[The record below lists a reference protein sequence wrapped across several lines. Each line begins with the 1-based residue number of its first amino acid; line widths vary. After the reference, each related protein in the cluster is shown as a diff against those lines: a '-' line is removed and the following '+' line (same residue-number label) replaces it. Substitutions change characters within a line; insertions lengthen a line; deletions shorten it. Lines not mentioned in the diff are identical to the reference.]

1 MLNNRNVLLCVSG
14 GIAVYKACALTS
26 KLVQAGANVK
36 VIMTESACRFV
47 SPLTF
52 QALSRHEV
60 YTDTFKEQN
69 PSVISHIDAADW
81 ADLIIV
87 APATANVIG
96 KLANGIADDM
106 LTTTLLAATA
116 PVWIAPAMNVHMYD
130 HPAVKRNISVLYQDG
145 YRFIEPSEGYLA
157 CGYVGKGRLEEPEN
171 IVKLAEKHFAEET
184 SAPLEG
190 KHVVITAGPTREA
203 VDPVRFFT
211 NKSTGK
217 MGYALAEA
225 AVQLGARVTLISGPV
240 SLDQPKG
247 LAEFI
252 TVQSAADMR
261 EAVLSVY
268 DASDI
273 VIKTAAVADFTPK
286 TVFDHK
292 MKKQDGGMT
301 LELKRT
307 VDILKELG
315 EKKKE
320 QILVGF
326 AAETQDIEHY
336 ARKKLASKNLDLIV
350 ANDVKAN
357 GAGFG
362 ADTNIVTIF
371 FKDGHKRE
379 LPIMSKLDVSFE
391 ILQEIAALSKQTGE
405 RS

>member
-81 ADLIIV
+81 ADLVIV

-145 YRFIEPSEGYLA
+145 FRFIEPSEGYLA

-171 IVKLAEKHFAEET
+171 IVKLAEKHFADEKI
-184 SAPLEG
+184 APLEG
-190 KHVVITAGPTREA
+190 KRVVITAGPTREA

-225 AVQLGARVTLISGPV
+225 AAQLGAQVTLISGPV

-247 LAEFI
+247 LSQFI
-252 TVQSAADMR
+252 PVQSAADMR

-315 EKKKE
+315 EKKRE
-320 QILVGF
+320 QLLVGF
-326 AAETQDIEHY
+326 AAETQDVEHY
-336 ARKKLASKNLDLIV
+336 ARKKLAAKNLDMIV

-371 FKDGHKRE
+371 FKDGRKRE
-379 LPIMSKLDVSFE
+379 LPMMSKLDVSFE
-391 ILQEIAALSKQTGE
+391 ILQEIAALLTQTGE
-405 RS
+405 RP

>member
-81 ADLIIV
+81 ADLVIV

-145 YRFIEPSEGYLA
+145 FRFIEPSEGYLA

-171 IVKLAEKHFAEET
+171 IVKLAEKHFADEKI
-184 SAPLEG
+184 APLEG
-190 KHVVITAGPTREA
+190 KRVVITAGPTREA

-225 AVQLGARVTLISGPV
+225 AVQLGAQVTLISGPV

-247 LAEFI
+247 LSQFI
-252 TVQSAADMR
+252 PVQSAADMR

-315 EKKKE
+315 EKKQE
-320 QILVGF
+320 QLLVGF
-326 AAETQDIEHY
+326 AAETQDVEHY
-336 ARKKLASKNLDLIV
+336 ARKKLVAKNLDMIV

-362 ADTNIVTIF
+362 AETNIVTIF
-371 FKDGHKRE
+371 FKDGRKRE
-379 LPIMSKLDVSFE
+379 LPMMSKLDVSFE
-391 ILQEIAALSKQTGE
+391 ILQEIAALLTQTGE
-405 RS
+405 RP

>member
-81 ADLIIV
+81 ADLIII

-292 MKKQDGGMT
+292 MKKQEGGMT

-336 ARKKLASKNLDLIV
+336 ARKKLAAKNLDLIV

>member
-336 ARKKLASKNLDLIV
+336 ARKKLAAKNLDLIV

-371 FKDGHKRE
+371 FKGGRKRE

>member
-69 PSVISHIDAADW
+69 PSVISHIDAAAW

-157 CGYVGKGRLEEPEN
+157 CGYVGKGRLEEPGN
-171 IVKLAEKHFAEET
+171 IVKLAEKHFAEEKT
-184 SAPLEG
+184 APLEG
-190 KHVVITAGPTREA
+190 KRVVITAGPTREA
-203 VDPVRFFT
+203 IDPVRFFT

-225 AVQLGARVTLISGPV
+225 AVRLGAQVTLISGPV

-247 LAEFI
+247 LVQFI
-252 TVQSAADMR
+252 PVQSAADMR

-268 DASDI
+268 DSSDI

-301 LELKRT
+301 LELNRT
-307 VDILKELG
+307 ADILKELG
-315 EKKKE
+315 EKKNG

-326 AAETQDIEHY
+326 AAETQDVEHY
-336 ARKKLASKNLDLIV
+336 ARKKLAAKNLDMIV

-371 FKDGHKRE
+371 FKEGQKRE

-391 ILQEIAALSKQTGE
+391 ILEEIAALSTQTGE